1 MLLNMYI
8 SSMFKLMFG
17 LQWKEFNRGKAVG
30 GKLVG
35 KIFKW
40 VGIVYF
46 AFMAFM
52 MGIIA
57 SAYGGP
63 LAEFPLKED
72 SIAPF
77 LYVNK
82 QLIYVFAYLIVM
94 RYFIQS
100 LPVLNIKALLL
111 TPLLKTKIVRFSL
124 LKTVL
129 TYFNILPLFFLI
141 PFSFL
146 LAQTG
151 KFDVIGLIFWNINI
165 IGLIYVTNFFNFLLN
180 NKDKLLYTIG
190 GVLALIKVLEY
201 YSIVDFTEYSE
212 QFFYLFYSAPYATT
226 TTWLL
231 VFWLYD
237 YVKKYLLGGLHI
249 DTGLQVKT
257 KEAKIEDFSFLDR
270 FGKTATFIKNDLRL
284 LKRSKRA
291 RTAVYMGIGF
301 LFYGLIFTSQ
311 ESTYSELAGDGFA
324 SAGSF
329 FGYLFSTGGFLFMFG
344 SFVPSW
350 DSQYYPLMM
359 TQNIEYKEYLNSKW
373 SLMVIGALIST
384 VLASFIYSFFGV
396 NAVYAVL
403 AGAFYNIGVNGYLT
417 LWAGAYT
424 KSPIDLNSSANAFG
438 DKKAFNAK
446 TMLVGI
452 PQILLPVLVYSFTGQ
467 YYDHFT
473 GCLAVAALGTLGI
486 LLKPIAFNLIMK
498 AYKTEKYSTLKA
510 YKTN

>member
-1 MLLNMYI
+1 
-8 SSMFKLMFG
+8 MFKMMFS

-30 GKLVG
+30 GKLLG
-35 KIFKW
+35 KILKW
-40 VGIVYF
+40 FGIIYV
-46 AFMAFM
+46 AVMAFLI
-52 MGIIA
+52 GIIA
-57 SAYGGP
+57 SFYGGP
-63 LAEFPLKED
+63 LAEFPLED
-72 SIAPF
+72 GTTAPF

-82 QLIYVFAYLIVM
+82 QLIYVFVILIIM
-94 RYFIQS
+94 RYFIQP
-100 LPVLNIKALLL
+100 LPVLNIRSLLL

-146 LAQTG
+146 LASTG
-151 KFDVIGLIFWNINI
+151 DYDIVGLIFWNINI
-165 IGLIYVTNFFNFLLN
+165 VGLIYVTNFFNFLLN
-180 NKDKLLYTIG
+180 NKDKLIYGVG
-190 GVLALIKVLEY
+190 GILALIKALEF

-212 QFFYLFYSAPYATT
+212 QFFYLFYSQPFATAF
-226 TTWLL
+226 TWLL
-231 VFWLYD
+231 VFWLYN
-237 YVKKYLLGGLHI
+237 YVKKYLLQGLYI

-257 KEAKIEDFSFLDR
+257 KEAKMDDFSFLDR

-291 RTAVYMGIGF
+291 RMTVYMGLGF
-301 LFYGLIFTSQ
+301 LFYGLIFASQ
-311 ESTYSELAGDGFA
+311 EDIYSELVGNGFA
-324 SAGSF
+324 SAMSIL
-329 FGYLFSTGGFLFMFG
+329 GYLFSTGGFLFMFG

-373 SLMVIGALIST
+373 SLIIIGTVIST
-384 VLASFIYSFFGV
+384 VFASFIYSFFGT

-446 TMLVGI
+446 TLLVGF
-452 PQILLPVLVYSFTGQ
+452 PQMLLPVLVYYFTSQ
-467 YYDHFT
+467 YYDHLT
-473 GCLAVAALGTLGI
+473 GCLAIAGLGTLGI
-486 LLKPIAFNLIMK
+486 FLKPVAFNLIMK

>member
-1 MLLNMYI
+1 M
-8 SSMFKLMFG
+8 MFG
-17 LQWKEFNRGKAVG
+17 LQWKEFNRGKSVG
-30 GKLVG
+30 GKLVA
-35 KIFKW
+35 KILKW
-40 VGIVYF
+40 FGIIYF
-46 AFMAFM
+46 AFMAL
-52 MGIIA
+52 GIGFIA

-63 LAEFPLKED
+63 LAEFPLTD
-72 SIAPF
+72 DTIAPF

-82 QLIYVFAYLIVM
+82 QLIYVLAYLIVM

-129 TYFNILPLFFLI
+129 TYFNILPLFFLG
-141 PFSFL
+141 SFTL
-146 LAQTG
+146 SLASTG
-151 KFDVIGLIFWNINI
+151 NYDIIGLIFWNINI
-165 IGLIYVTNFFNFLLN
+165 IGIIYVTNFLNFLLN

-190 GVLALIKVLEY
+190 GVIALIKGLEY

-212 QFFYLFYSAPYATT
+212 QFFYLFYSQPYAVAF
-226 TTWLL
+226 TWLL
-231 VFWLYD
+231 VFWLYN
-237 YVKKYLLGGLHI
+237 YVNKYLLQGLYI
-249 DTGLQVKT
+249 DTGLQVKI
-257 KEAKIEDFSFLDR
+257 KEAKIDDFSFLDR

-291 RTAVYMGIGF
+291 RTAVYMGIGM
-301 LFYGLIFTSQ
+301 LFYGIILVP
-311 ESTYSELAGDGFA
+311 SEDILGSGFL
-324 SAGSF
+324 F

-373 SLMVIGALIST
+373 SLIIIGTVIST
-384 VLASFIYSFFGV
+384 VLASFIYSFFGT

-403 AGAFYNIGVNGYLT
+403 AGAFYNVGVNGYLT

-446 TMLVGI
+446 TLLVGF
-452 PQILLPVLVYSFTGQ
+452 PQMLLPVLVYYFTSQ
-467 YYDHFT
+467 YYDHLT
-473 GCLAVAALGTLGI
+473 GCLAVAGLGTLGI
-486 LLKPIAFNLIMK
+486 FLKPVAFNLIMK

>member
-1 MLLNMYI
+1 
-8 SSMFKLMFG
+8 MFKMMFG
-17 LQWKEFNRGKAVG
+17 LQWKEFNRGKSVG
-30 GKLVG
+30 GKLVA
-35 KIFKW
+35 KILKW
-40 VGIVYF
+40 FGIIYF
-46 AFMAFM
+46 AFMAL
-52 MGIIA
+52 GIGFIA

-63 LAEFPLKED
+63 LAEFPLTD
-72 SIAPF
+72 DTIAPF

-82 QLIYVFAYLIVM
+82 QLIYVLAYLIVM

-129 TYFNILPLFFLI
+129 TYFNILPLFFLG
-141 PFSFL
+141 SFTL
-146 LAQTG
+146 SLASTG
-151 KFDVIGLIFWNINI
+151 NYDIIGLIFWNINI
-165 IGLIYVTNFFNFLLN
+165 IGIIYVTNFLNFLLN

-190 GVLALIKVLEY
+190 GVIALIKGLEY

-212 QFFYLFYSAPYATT
+212 QFFYLFYSQPYAVAF
-226 TTWLL
+226 TWLL
-231 VFWLYD
+231 VFWLYN
-237 YVKKYLLGGLHI
+237 YVNKYLLQGLYI
-249 DTGLQVKT
+249 DTGLQVKI
-257 KEAKIEDFSFLDR
+257 KEAKIDDFSFLDR

-291 RTAVYMGIGF
+291 RTAVYMGIGM
-301 LFYGLIFTSQ
+301 LFYGIIFVP
-311 ESTYSELAGDGFA
+311 SEDILGSGFL
-324 SAGSF
+324 F

-373 SLMVIGALIST
+373 SLIIIGTVIST
-384 VLASFIYSFFGV
+384 VLASFIYSFFGT

-403 AGAFYNIGVNGYLT
+403 AGAFYNVGVNGYLT

-446 TMLVGI
+446 TLLVGF
-452 PQILLPVLVYSFTGQ
+452 PQMLLPVLVYYFTSQ
-467 YYDHFT
+467 YYDHLT
-473 GCLAVAALGTLGI
+473 GCLAVAGLGTLGI
-486 LLKPIAFNLIMK
+486 FLKPVAFNLIMK

>member
-1 MLLNMYI
+1 
-8 SSMFKLMFG
+8 MFKMMFS

-30 GKLVG
+30 GKLVA

-40 VGIVYF
+40 IGIIYV
-46 AFMAFM
+46 AFMTFL

-63 LAEFPLKED
+63 LAEFPLEEVTT
-72 SIAPF
+72 APF

-82 QLIYVFAYLIVM
+82 QLIYVFVYLIVL
-94 RYFIQS
+94 RYFVQS
-100 LPVLNIKALLL
+100 LPVVNIKALLL
-111 TPLLKTKIVRFSL
+111 TPVLKTQIVRFSL

-146 LAQTG
+146 LASTG
-151 KFDVIGLIFWNINI
+151 DYDIVGLIFWNINI
-165 IGLIYVTNFFNFLLN
+165 MGLIYVTNFFNFLLK
-180 NKDKLLYTIG
+180 NKNKLIYGIG
-190 GVLALIKVLEY
+190 GILALIKILEY
-201 YSIVDFTEYSE
+201 YSIVDFTTYSE
-212 QFFYLFYSAPYATT
+212 QFFYLFYSQPYATAF
-226 TTWLL
+226 TWLL
-231 VFWLYD
+231 VFWLYN
-237 YVKKYLLGGLHI
+237 YVNKYLLQGLYI
-249 DTGLQVKT
+249 DTGLQVKI
-257 KEAKIEDFSFLDR
+257 KEAKMDDFSFLDR

-291 RTAVYMGIGF
+291 RTAVYMGIGM
-301 LFYGLIFTSQ
+301 LFYGIIFVP
-311 ESTYSELAGDGFA
+311 SEDILGSGFL
-324 SAGSF
+324 F

-373 SLMVIGALIST
+373 SLMIIGTVIST

-438 DKKAFNAK
+438 DKKAINAK
-446 TMLVGI
+446 TLLVGF
-452 PQILLPVLVYSFTGQ
+452 PQILLPVLVYYFTSQ
-467 YYDHFT
+467 YYDHLT
-473 GCLAVAALGTLGI
+473 GCLAVAGLGTLGI
-486 LLKPIAFNLIMK
+486 FLKPVAFNLIMK

>member
-1 MLLNMYI
+1 
-8 SSMFKLMFG
+8 MFKIMFS

-30 GKLVG
+30 GKLVA

-40 VGIVYF
+40 IGIIYV
-46 AFMAFM
+46 AFMTFL

-63 LAEFPLKED
+63 LAEFPLEEVTT
-72 SIAPF
+72 APF

-82 QLIYVFAYLIVM
+82 QLIYVFVYLIVL
-94 RYFIQS
+94 RYFVQS
-100 LPVLNIKALLL
+100 LPVVNIKALLL
-111 TPLLKTKIVRFSL
+111 TPVLKTQIVRFSL

-146 LAQTG
+146 LASTG
-151 KFDVIGLIFWNINI
+151 DYDIVGLIFWNINI
-165 IGLIYVTNFFNFLLN
+165 MGLIYVTNFFNFLLI
-180 NKDKLLYTIG
+180 NKNKLIYGIG
-190 GVLALIKVLEY
+190 GILALIKILEY
-201 YSIVDFTEYSE
+201 YSIVDFTTYSE
-212 QFFYLFYSAPYATT
+212 QFFYLFYSQPYATAF
-226 TTWLL
+226 TWLL
-231 VFWLYD
+231 VFWLYN
-237 YVKKYLLGGLHI
+237 YVNKYLLQGLYI
-249 DTGLQVKT
+249 DTGLQVKI
-257 KEAKIEDFSFLDR
+257 KEAKMDDFSFLDR

-291 RTAVYMGIGF
+291 RTAVYMGIGT
-301 LFYGLIFTSQ
+301 LFYGFIFVP
-311 ESTYSELAGDGFA
+311 SEEIL
-324 SAGSF
+324 GSGILF

-373 SLMVIGALIST
+373 SLMIIGTVIST

-452 PQILLPVLVYSFTGQ
+452 PQMLLPVLVYYFTSQ
-467 YYDHFT
+467 YYDHLT
-473 GCLAVAALGTLGI
+473 GCLAVAGLGTLGI
-486 LLKPIAFNLIMK
+486 FLKPVAFSLIMK

>member
-1 MLLNMYI
+1 M
-8 SSMFKLMFG
+8 MFS

-30 GKLVG
+30 GKLVA
-35 KIFKW
+35 KILKW
-40 VGIVYF
+40 FGIIYF

-63 LAEFPLKED
+63 LAEYPLED
-72 SIAPF
+72 GTTASF

-82 QLIYVFAYLIVM
+82 QLIYVFVYLIVM
-94 RYFIQS
+94 RYFVQS

-111 TPLLKTKIVRFSL
+111 TPLLKIKIVRFSL

-146 LAQTG
+146 LASTG
-151 KFDVIGLIFWNINI
+151 DYDIVGLIFWNINI

-180 NKDKLLYTIG
+180 NKDKLLYGVG
-190 GVLALIKVLEY
+190 GILALIKILEY

-212 QFFYLFYSAPYATT
+212 QFFYLFYSQPYAVAF
-226 TTWLL
+226 TWLL
-231 VFWLYD
+231 VFWLYN
-237 YVKKYLLGGLHI
+237 YVNKYLLQGLYI

-257 KEAKIEDFSFLDR
+257 KEAKMEDFSFLDR

-291 RTAVYMGIGF
+291 RTAVYMGIGM
-301 LFYGLIFTSQ
+301 LFYGIIFVP
-311 ESTYSELAGDGFA
+311 SEEILGSGFL
-324 SAGSF
+324 F

-373 SLMVIGALIST
+373 SLMIIGTVIST

-452 PQILLPVLVYSFTGQ
+452 PQMLLPVLVYYFTSQ

-473 GCLAVAALGTLGI
+473 GCLAVAVLGTLGI
-486 LLKPIAFNLIMK
+486 LLKPIAFNLILK

>member
-1 MLLNMYI
+1 
-8 SSMFKLMFG
+8 MFKMMFS

-30 GKLVG
+30 GKLVA

-40 VGIVYF
+40 IGIIYV
-46 AFMAFM
+46 AFMTFL

-63 LAEFPLKED
+63 LAEFPLEEVTT
-72 SIAPF
+72 APF

-82 QLIYVFAYLIVM
+82 QLIYVFVYLIVL
-94 RYFIQS
+94 RYFVQS
-100 LPVLNIKALLL
+100 LPVVNIKALLL
-111 TPLLKTKIVRFSL
+111 TPVLKTQIVRFSL

-146 LAQTG
+146 LASTG
-151 KFDVIGLIFWNINI
+151 DYDIVGLIFWNINI

-180 NKDKLLYTIG
+180 NKDKLLYGVG
-190 GVLALIKVLEY
+190 GILALIKILEY
-201 YSIVDFTEYSE
+201 YSIVDFTTYSE
-212 QFFYLFYSAPYATT
+212 QFFYLFYSQPYATAF
-226 TTWLL
+226 TWLL
-231 VFWLYD
+231 VFWLYN
-237 YVKKYLLGGLHI
+237 YVNKYLLQGLYI
-249 DTGLQVKT
+249 DTGLQVKI
-257 KEAKIEDFSFLDR
+257 KEAKMDDFSFLDR

-291 RTAVYMGIGF
+291 RTAVYMGIGT
-301 LFYGLIFTSQ
+301 LFYGFIFVP
-311 ESTYSELAGDGFA
+311 SEEIL
-324 SAGSF
+324 GSGILF

-373 SLMVIGALIST
+373 SLMIIGTVIST

-452 PQILLPVLVYSFTGQ
+452 PQMLLPVLVYYFTSQ
-467 YYDHFT
+467 YYDHLT
-473 GCLAVAALGTLGI
+473 GCLAVAGLGTLGI
-486 LLKPIAFNLIMK
+486 FLKPVAFNLIMK

>member
-1 MLLNMYI
+1 
-8 SSMFKLMFG
+8 MFKMMFS
-17 LQWKEFNRGKAVG
+17 LQWKEFNRGKAIG
-30 GKLVG
+30 GKLLG
-35 KIFKW
+35 KILKW
-40 VGIVYF
+40 FGIIYV
-46 AFMAFM
+46 AVMAFL

-63 LAEFPLKED
+63 LAEFPLEEGTTV
-72 SIAPF
+72 PF

-82 QLIYVFAYLIVM
+82 QLIYVFVILIIM
-94 RYFIQS
+94 RYFIQP
-100 LPVLNIKALLL
+100 LPVLNIRSLLL

-146 LAQTG
+146 LASTG
-151 KFDVIGLIFWNINI
+151 DYDIVGLIFWNINI
-165 IGLIYVTNFFNFLLN
+165 MGLIYVTNFFNFLLK
-180 NKDKLLYTIG
+180 NKNKLIYGIG
-190 GVLALIKVLEY
+190 GILALIKILEY
-201 YSIVDFTEYSE
+201 YSIVDFTTYSE
-212 QFFYLFYSAPYATT
+212 QFFYLFYSQPYATAF
-226 TTWLL
+226 TWLL
-231 VFWLYD
+231 VFWLYN
-237 YVKKYLLGGLHI
+237 YVNKYLLQGLYI

-257 KEAKIEDFSFLDR
+257 KEAKMDDFSFLDR

-291 RTAVYMGIGF
+291 RTAVYMGIGT
-301 LFYGLIFTSQ
+301 LFYGFIFVP
-311 ESTYSELAGDGFA
+311 SEEIL
-324 SAGSF
+324 GSGILF

-373 SLMVIGALIST
+373 SLMIIGTVIST

-452 PQILLPVLVYSFTGQ
+452 PQMLLPVLVYYFTSQ
-467 YYDHFT
+467 YYDHLT
-473 GCLAVAALGTLGI
+473 GCLAVAGLGTLGI
-486 LLKPIAFNLIMK
+486 FLKPVAFSLIMK

-510 YKTN
+510 YKIN

>member
-1 MLLNMYI
+1 
-8 SSMFKLMFG
+8 MFKMMFS
-17 LQWKEFNRGKAVG
+17 LQWKEFNRGKSVG
-30 GKLVG
+30 GKLVA

-40 VGIVYF
+40 FGIIYF

-94 RYFIQS
+94 RYFVQS

-151 KFDVIGLIFWNINI
+151 KFEIIGLIFWNINI
-165 IGLIYVTNFFNFLLN
+165 LGLIYVTNFFNFLLN
-180 NKDKLLYTIG
+180 NKDKLLYAIG
-190 GVLALIKVLEY
+190 GILALIKGLEY

-212 QFFYLFYSAPYATT
+212 QFFYLFYSQPYAVSF
-226 TTWLL
+226 TWLL

-237 YVKKYLLGGLHI
+237 YVYKYLFQGLYI

-257 KEAKIEDFSFLDR
+257 KEGKMEDFSFLDR

-291 RTAVYMGIGF
+291 RTAVYMGIGM
-301 LFYGLIFTSQ
+301 LFYGIIFVP
-311 ESTYSELAGDGFA
+311 SEEILGSGFL
-324 SAGSF
+324 F

-373 SLMVIGALIST
+373 SLMIIGTVVST

-452 PQILLPVLVYSFTGQ
+452 PQMLLPVLVYYFTSQ

-473 GCLAVAALGTLGI
+473 GCLAVAVLGTLGI
-486 LLKPIAFNLIMK
+486 LLKPIAFNLILK

>member
-1 MLLNMYI
+1 
-8 SSMFKLMFG
+8 MFKMMFS

-30 GKLVG
+30 GKLVA

-40 VGIVYF
+40 IGIIYV
-46 AFMAFM
+46 AFMTFL

-63 LAEFPLKED
+63 LAEFPLEEVTT
-72 SIAPF
+72 APF

-82 QLIYVFAYLIVM
+82 QLIYVFVYLIVL
-94 RYFIQS
+94 RYFVQS
-100 LPVLNIKALLL
+100 LPVVNIKALLL
-111 TPLLKTKIVRFSL
+111 TPVLKTQIVRFSL

-146 LAQTG
+146 LASTG
-151 KFDVIGLIFWNINI
+151 DYDIVGLIFWNINI
-165 IGLIYVTNFFNFLLN
+165 MGLIYVTNFFNFLLI
-180 NKDKLLYTIG
+180 NKNKLIYGIG
-190 GVLALIKVLEY
+190 GILALIKILEY
-201 YSIVDFTEYSE
+201 YSIVDFTTYSE
-212 QFFYLFYSAPYATT
+212 QFFYLFYSQPYATAF
-226 TTWLL
+226 TWLL
-231 VFWLYD
+231 VFWLYN
-237 YVKKYLLGGLHI
+237 YVNKYLLQGLYI
-249 DTGLQVKT
+249 DTGLQVKI
-257 KEAKIEDFSFLDR
+257 KEAKMDDFSFLDR

-291 RTAVYMGIGF
+291 RTAVYMGIGT
-301 LFYGLIFTSQ
+301 LFYGFIFVP
-311 ESTYSELAGDGFA
+311 SEEIL
-324 SAGSF
+324 GSGILF

-373 SLMVIGALIST
+373 SLMIIGTVIST

-438 DKKAFNAK
+438 DKKAINAK
-446 TMLVGI
+446 TLLVGF
-452 PQILLPVLVYSFTGQ
+452 PQMLLPLLVYYFTSQ
-467 YYDHFT
+467 YYDHLT
-473 GCLAVAALGTLGI
+473 GCLAVAGLGTLGI
-486 LLKPIAFNLIMK
+486 FLKPVAFNLIMK

>member
-1 MLLNMYI
+1 
-8 SSMFKLMFG
+8 MFKSMFG

-94 RYFIQS
+94 RYFVQS

-151 KFDVIGLIFWNINI
+151 KFDIIGLIFWNINI
-165 IGLIYVTNFFNFLLN
+165 LGLIYVTNFFNFLLN
-180 NKDKLLYTIG
+180 NKDKLLYAIG
-190 GVLALIKVLEY
+190 GLLALTKGLEY
-201 YSIVDFTEYSE
+201 YAIIDFTAYSE
-212 QFFYLFYSAPYATT
+212 QFFYLFYSQPYAVSF
-226 TTWLL
+226 TWLL

-237 YVKKYLLGGLHI
+237 YVYKYLLQGLYI
-249 DTGLQVKT
+249 DTGLQIKT
-257 KEAKIEDFSFLDR
+257 KEAKMEDFSFLDR

-291 RTAVYMGIGF
+291 RTAVYMGIGM
-301 LFYGLIFTSQ
+301 LFYGMIFVP
-311 ESTYSELAGDGFA
+311 SEEILGSGFL
-324 SAGSF
+324 F

-373 SLMVIGALIST
+373 SLMIIGTVVST

-438 DKKAFNAK
+438 DKKCSA
-446 TMLVGI
+446 
-452 PQILLPVLVYSFTGQ
+452 
-467 YYDHFT
+467 
-473 GCLAVAALGTLGI
+473 
-486 LLKPIAFNLIMK
+486 
-498 AYKTEKYSTLKA
+498 
-510 YKTN
+510 

>member
-1 MLLNMYI
+1 
-8 SSMFKLMFG
+8 MFKMMFS

-30 GKLVG
+30 GKLVA

-40 VGIVYF
+40 IGIIYV
-46 AFMAFM
+46 AFMTFL
-52 MGIIA
+52 MGIIV

-63 LAEFPLKED
+63 LAEFPLEEGTT
-72 SIAPF
+72 APF

-82 QLIYVFAYLIVM
+82 QLIYVFVYLIVL
-94 RYFIQS
+94 RYFVQS
-100 LPVLNIKALLL
+100 LPVVNIKALLL
-111 TPLLKTKIVRFSL
+111 TPVLKTQIVRFSL

-146 LAQTG
+146 LASTG
-151 KFDVIGLIFWNINI
+151 DYDIVGLIFWNINI
-165 IGLIYVTNFFNFLLN
+165 MGLIYVTNFFNFLLI
-180 NKDKLLYTIG
+180 NKNKLIYGIG
-190 GVLALIKVLEY
+190 GILALIKILEY
-201 YSIVDFTEYSE
+201 YSIVDFTTYSE
-212 QFFYLFYSAPYATT
+212 QFFYLFYSQPYATAF
-226 TTWLL
+226 TWLL
-231 VFWLYD
+231 VFWLYN
-237 YVKKYLLGGLHI
+237 YVNKYLLQGLYI
-249 DTGLQVKT
+249 DTGLQVKI
-257 KEAKIEDFSFLDR
+257 KEAKMDDFSFLDR

-291 RTAVYMGIGF
+291 RTAVYMGIGM
-301 LFYGLIFTSQ
+301 LFYGIIFVP
-311 ESTYSELAGDGFA
+311 SEDILGSGFL
-324 SAGSF
+324 F

-373 SLMVIGALIST
+373 SLMIIGTVIST

-452 PQILLPVLVYSFTGQ
+452 PQMLLPVLVYYFTSQ
-467 YYDHFT
+467 YYDHLT
-473 GCLAVAALGTLGI
+473 GCLAVAGLGTLGI
-486 LLKPIAFNLIMK
+486 FLKPVAFSLIMK

>member
-1 MLLNMYI
+1 
-8 SSMFKLMFG
+8 MFKMMFG
-17 LQWKEFNRGKAVG
+17 LQWKEFNRGKSVG
-30 GKLVG
+30 GKLVA
-35 KIFKW
+35 KILKW
-40 VGIVYF
+40 FGIIYF
-46 AFMAFM
+46 AFMAL
-52 MGIIA
+52 GIGFIA

-63 LAEFPLKED
+63 LAEFPLTD
-72 SIAPF
+72 DTIAPF

-82 QLIYVFAYLIVM
+82 QLIYVLAYLIVM

-129 TYFNILPLFFLI
+129 TYFNILPLFFLG
-141 PFSFL
+141 SFTL
-146 LAQTG
+146 SLASTG
-151 KFDVIGLIFWNINI
+151 NYDIIGLIFWNINI
-165 IGLIYVTNFFNFLLN
+165 IGIIYVTNFLNFLLN

-190 GVLALIKVLEY
+190 GVIALIKGLEY

-212 QFFYLFYSAPYATT
+212 QFFYLFYSQPYAVAF
-226 TTWLL
+226 TWLL
-231 VFWLYD
+231 VFWLYN
-237 YVKKYLLGGLHI
+237 YVNKYLLQGLYI
-249 DTGLQVKT
+249 DTGLQVKI
-257 KEAKIEDFSFLDR
+257 KEAKIDDFSFLDR

-291 RTAVYMGIGF
+291 RTAVYMGIGM
-301 LFYGLIFTSQ
+301 LFYGIIFVP
-311 ESTYSELAGDGFA
+311 SEDILGSGFL
-324 SAGSF
+324 F

-373 SLMVIGALIST
+373 SLIIIGTVIST
-384 VLASFIYSFFGV
+384 VLASFIYSFFGT

-446 TMLVGI
+446 TLLVGF
-452 PQILLPVLVYSFTGQ
+452 PQMLLPVLVYYFTSQ
-467 YYDHFT
+467 YYDHLT
-473 GCLAVAALGTLGI
+473 GCLAVAGLGTLGI
-486 LLKPIAFNLIMK
+486 FLKPVAFNLIMK

>member
-1 MLLNMYI
+1 M
-8 SSMFKLMFG
+8 MFG
-17 LQWKEFNRGKAVG
+17 LQWKEFNRGKSVG
-30 GKLVG
+30 GKLVA
-35 KIFKW
+35 KILKW
-40 VGIVYF
+40 FGIIYF
-46 AFMAFM
+46 AFMAL
-52 MGIIA
+52 GIGFIA

-63 LAEFPLKED
+63 LAEFPLTD
-72 SIAPF
+72 DTIAPF

-82 QLIYVFAYLIVM
+82 QLIYVLAYLIVM

-129 TYFNILPLFFLI
+129 TYFNILPLFFLG
-141 PFSFL
+141 SFTL
-146 LAQTG
+146 SLASTG
-151 KFDVIGLIFWNINI
+151 NYDIIGLIFWNINI
-165 IGLIYVTNFFNFLLN
+165 IGIIYVTNFLNFLLN

-190 GVLALIKVLEY
+190 GVIALIKGLEY

-212 QFFYLFYSAPYATT
+212 QFFYLFYSQPYAVAF
-226 TTWLL
+226 TWLL
-231 VFWLYD
+231 VFWLYN
-237 YVKKYLLGGLHI
+237 YVNKYLLQGLYI
-249 DTGLQVKT
+249 DTGLQVKI
-257 KEAKIEDFSFLDR
+257 KEAKIDDFSFLDR

-291 RTAVYMGIGF
+291 RTAVYMGIGM
-301 LFYGLIFTSQ
+301 LFYGIIFVP
-311 ESTYSELAGDGFA
+311 SEDILGSGFL
-324 SAGSF
+324 F

-373 SLMVIGALIST
+373 SLIIIGTVIST
-384 VLASFIYSFFGV
+384 VLASFIYSFFGT

-446 TMLVGI
+446 TLLVGF
-452 PQILLPVLVYSFTGQ
+452 PQMLLPVLVYYFTSQ
-467 YYDHFT
+467 YYDHLT
-473 GCLAVAALGTLGI
+473 GCLAVAGLGTLGI
-486 LLKPIAFNLIMK
+486 FLKPVAFNLIMK

>member
-1 MLLNMYI
+1 
-8 SSMFKLMFG
+8 MFKMMFS
-17 LQWKEFNRGKAVG
+17 LQWKEFNRGKSVG
-30 GKLVG
+30 GKLVA

-40 VGIVYF
+40 FGIIYF

-94 RYFIQS
+94 RYFVQS

-124 LKTVL
+124 LKTVF

-165 IGLIYVTNFFNFLLN
+165 LGLIYVTNFFNFLLN
-180 NKDKLLYTIG
+180 NKDKLLYAIG
-190 GVLALIKVLEY
+190 GILALIKGLEY

-212 QFFYLFYSAPYATT
+212 QFFYLFYSQPYAVSF
-226 TTWLL
+226 TWLL

-237 YVKKYLLGGLHI
+237 YVYKYLLQGFYI
-249 DTGLQVKT
+249 DTGLQVKA
-257 KEAKIEDFSFLDR
+257 KEAKMEDFSFLDR

-291 RTAVYMGIGF
+291 RTAVYMGIGM
-301 LFYGLIFTSQ
+301 LFYGIIFVP
-311 ESTYSELAGDGFA
+311 SEEILGSGFL
-324 SAGSF
+324 F
-329 FGYLFSTGGFLFMFG
+329 FGYLFSTGGFLFIFG

-373 SLMVIGALIST
+373 SLMIIGTVVST

-452 PQILLPVLVYSFTGQ
+452 PQMLLPVLVYYFTSQ

-473 GCLAVAALGTLGI
+473 GCLAVAVLGTLGI
-486 LLKPIAFNLIMK
+486 LLKPIAFNLILK

>member
-1 MLLNMYI
+1 MLLNVYI
-8 SSMFKLMFG
+8 SHMFKMMFS

-30 GKLVG
+30 GKLVA
-35 KIFKW
+35 KILKW
-40 VGIVYF
+40 FGIIYF
-46 AFMAFM
+46 AFIAFG

-57 SAYGGP
+57 S
-63 LAEFPLKED
+63 FPIEED
-72 SIAPF
+72 VIAPF

-100 LPVLNIKALLL
+100 LPILNIKALLL

-141 PFSFL
+141 PFSVL

-151 KFDVIGLIFWNINI
+151 KFDIIGLIFWNINI

-180 NKDKLLYTIG
+180 NKDKLLYGIG
-190 GVLALIKVLEY
+190 GILALIKALEY
-201 YSIVDFTEYSE
+201 YSIVDLTEHSE
-212 QFFYLFYSAPYATT
+212 QFFYLFYSQPYAVSF
-226 TTWLL
+226 TWLL
-231 VFWLYD
+231 VFWLYN
-237 YVKKYLLGGLHI
+237 YVHKYLIQGLYI
-249 DTGLQVKT
+249 DTGLQAKI
-257 KEAKIEDFSFLDR
+257 KEAKMEDFSFLDR

-284 LKRSKRA
+284 LKRAKRA
-291 RTAVYMGIGF
+291 RMAVYMGIGAI
-301 LFYGLIFTSQ
+301 FYGMIFLP
-311 ESTYSELAGDGFA
+311 SEEILGSGFL
-324 SAGSF
+324 F

-373 SLMVIGALIST
+373 TLMIIGTVIST
-384 VLASFIYSFFGV
+384 FLASFIYSFFGT

-446 TMLVGI
+446 TMLVGF
-452 PQILLPVLVYSFTGQ
+452 PQILLPVLVYSFTSQ

>member
-1 MLLNMYI
+1 
-8 SSMFKLMFG
+8 MFKMMFS

-30 GKLVG
+30 GKLVA
-35 KIFKW
+35 KILKW
-40 VGIVYF
+40 FGIIYF

-63 LAEFPLKED
+63 LAEFPLED
-72 SIAPF
+72 GTTASF

-82 QLIYVFAYLIVM
+82 QLIYVFVYLIVM
-94 RYFIQS
+94 RYFVQS

-111 TPLLKTKIVRFSL
+111 TPLLKIKIVRFSL

-146 LAQTG
+146 LGSTG
-151 KFDVIGLIFWNINI
+151 DYDIVGLIFWNINI

-180 NKDKLLYTIG
+180 NKDKLIYGVG
-190 GVLALIKVLEY
+190 GILALIKILEY

-212 QFFYLFYSAPYATT
+212 QFFYLFYSQPYAVAF
-226 TTWLL
+226 TWLL
-231 VFWLYD
+231 VFWLYN
-237 YVKKYLLGGLHI
+237 YVNKYLLQGLYI

-257 KEAKIEDFSFLDR
+257 KEAKMEDFSFLDR

-291 RTAVYMGIGF
+291 RTAVYMGIGM
-301 LFYGLIFTSQ
+301 LFYGIIFVP
-311 ESTYSELAGDGFA
+311 SEEILGSGFL
-324 SAGSF
+324 F

-373 SLMVIGALIST
+373 SLMIIGTVIST

-452 PQILLPVLVYSFTGQ
+452 PQMLLPVLVYYFTSQ

-473 GCLAVAALGTLGI
+473 GCLAVAVLGTLGI
-486 LLKPIAFNLIMK
+486 LLKPIAFNLILK

>member
-1 MLLNMYI
+1 
-8 SSMFKLMFG
+8 
-17 LQWKEFNRGKAVG
+17 
-30 GKLVG
+30 
-35 KIFKW
+35 
-40 VGIVYF
+40 
-46 AFMAFM
+46 MAFM

-63 LAEFPLKED
+63 LAEFPLED
-72 SIAPF
+72 GTTASF

-82 QLIYVFAYLIVM
+82 QLIYVFVYLIVM
-94 RYFIQS
+94 RYFVQS

-111 TPLLKTKIVRFSL
+111 TPLLKIKIVRFSL

-146 LAQTG
+146 LASTG
-151 KFDVIGLIFWNINI
+151 DYDIVGLIFWNINI
-165 IGLIYVTNFFNFLLN
+165 IGLIYVTNFFNFLLI
-180 NKDKLLYTIG
+180 NKNKLIYVVG
-190 GVLALIKVLEY
+190 GILALIKIFEY
-201 YSIVDFTEYSE
+201 YSIVDFTAYSE
-212 QFFYLFYSAPYATT
+212 QFFYLFYSQPYAVAF
-226 TTWLL
+226 TWLL
-231 VFWLYD
+231 VIWLYD
-237 YVKKYLLGGLHI
+237 YVYKYLLQGLYI
-249 DTGLQVKT
+249 DTGLQVKN
-257 KEAKIEDFSFLDR
+257 KEAKMEDFSFLDR

-291 RTAVYMGIGF
+291 RTAVYMGIGT
-301 LFYGLIFTSQ
+301 LFYGFIFVP
-311 ESTYSELAGDGFA
+311 SEEIL
-324 SAGSF
+324 GSGILF

-373 SLMVIGALIST
+373 SLMIIGTVIST

-452 PQILLPVLVYSFTGQ
+452 PQMLLPVLVYYFTSQ
-467 YYDHFT
+467 YYDHLT
-473 GCLAVAALGTLGI
+473 GCLAVAGLGTLGI
-486 LLKPIAFNLIMK
+486 FLKPVAFSLIMK

>member
-1 MLLNMYI
+1 
-8 SSMFKLMFG
+8 MFKMMFS

-30 GKLVG
+30 GKLVA
-35 KIFKW
+35 KILKW
-40 VGIVYF
+40 FGIIYF

-63 LAEFPLKED
+63 LAEFPLED
-72 SIAPF
+72 GTTASF

-82 QLIYVFAYLIVM
+82 QLIYVFVYLIVM
-94 RYFIQS
+94 RYFVQS
-100 LPVLNIKALLL
+100 LPVVNIKALLL
-111 TPLLKTKIVRFSL
+111 TPVLKTQIVRFSL

-146 LAQTG
+146 LASTG
-151 KFDVIGLIFWNINI
+151 DYDIVGLIFWNINI

-180 NKDKLLYTIG
+180 NKDKLLYGVG
-190 GVLALIKVLEY
+190 GILALIKILEY

-212 QFFYLFYSAPYATT
+212 QFFYLFYSQPYAVAF
-226 TTWLL
+226 TWLL
-231 VFWLYD
+231 VFWLYN
-237 YVKKYLLGGLHI
+237 YVNKYLLQGLYI

-257 KEAKIEDFSFLDR
+257 KEAKMEDFSFLDR

-291 RTAVYMGIGF
+291 RTAVYMGIGM
-301 LFYGLIFTSQ
+301 LFYGIIFVP
-311 ESTYSELAGDGFA
+311 SEEILGSGFL
-324 SAGSF
+324 F

-373 SLMVIGALIST
+373 SLMIIGTVIST

-452 PQILLPVLVYSFTGQ
+452 PQMLLPVLVYYFTSQ

-473 GCLAVAALGTLGI
+473 GCLAVAVLGTLGI
-486 LLKPIAFNLIMK
+486 LLKPIAFNLILK

>member
-1 MLLNMYI
+1 
-8 SSMFKLMFG
+8 MFKMMFG

-40 VGIVYF
+40 AGIVYF

-94 RYFIQS
+94 RYFVQS

-151 KFDVIGLIFWNINI
+151 KFDIIGLIFWNINI
-165 IGLIYVTNFFNFLLN
+165 LGLIYVTNFFNFLLN
-180 NKDKLLYTIG
+180 NKDKLLYAIG
-190 GVLALIKVLEY
+190 GILALIKGLEY

-212 QFFYLFYSAPYATT
+212 QFFYLFYSQPYAVSF
-226 TTWLL
+226 TWLL

-237 YVKKYLLGGLHI
+237 YVYKYLLQGLYI
-249 DTGLQVKT
+249 DTGLQIKT
-257 KEAKIEDFSFLDR
+257 KEAKMEDFSFLDR

-291 RTAVYMGIGF
+291 RTAVYMGIGM
-301 LFYGLIFTSQ
+301 LFYGIIFVP
-311 ESTYSELAGDGFA
+311 SEEILGSGFL
-324 SAGSF
+324 F

-373 SLMVIGALIST
+373 SLMIIGTVVST

-452 PQILLPVLVYSFTGQ
+452 PQMLLPVLVYYFTSQ

-473 GCLAVAALGTLGI
+473 GCLAVAVLGTLGI
-486 LLKPIAFNLIMK
+486 LLKPIAFNLILK

>member
-1 MLLNMYI
+1 
-8 SSMFKLMFG
+8 MFKIMFS

-30 GKLVG
+30 GKLVA

-40 VGIVYF
+40 IGIIYV
-46 AFMAFM
+46 AFMTFL
-52 MGIIA
+52 MGIIV

-63 LAEFPLKED
+63 LAEFPLEEGTT
-72 SIAPF
+72 APF

-82 QLIYVFAYLIVM
+82 QLIYVFVYLIVL
-94 RYFIQS
+94 RYFVQS
-100 LPVLNIKALLL
+100 LPVVNIKALLL
-111 TPLLKTKIVRFSL
+111 TPVLKTQIVRFSL

-146 LAQTG
+146 LASTG
-151 KFDVIGLIFWNINI
+151 DYDIVGLIFWNINI
-165 IGLIYVTNFFNFLLN
+165 MGLIYVTNFFNFLLK
-180 NKDKLLYTIG
+180 NKNKLIYGIG
-190 GVLALIKVLEY
+190 GILALIKILEY
-201 YSIVDFTEYSE
+201 YSIVDFTTYSE
-212 QFFYLFYSAPYATT
+212 QFFYLFYSQPYATAF
-226 TTWLL
+226 TWLL
-231 VFWLYD
+231 VFWLYN
-237 YVKKYLLGGLHI
+237 YVNKYLLQGLYI
-249 DTGLQVKT
+249 DTGLQVKI
-257 KEAKIEDFSFLDR
+257 KEAKMDDFSFLDR
-270 FGKTATFIKNDLRL
+270 FGKTSTFIKNDLRL

-291 RTAVYMGIGF
+291 RTAVYMGIGT
-301 LFYGLIFTSQ
+301 LFYGFIFVP
-311 ESTYSELAGDGFA
+311 SEEIL
-324 SAGSF
+324 GSGILF

-373 SLMVIGALIST
+373 SLMIIGTVIST

-452 PQILLPVLVYSFTGQ
+452 PQMLLPVLVYYFTSQ
-467 YYDHFT
+467 YYDHLT
-473 GCLAVAALGTLGI
+473 GCLAVAGLGTLGI
-486 LLKPIAFNLIMK
+486 FLKPVAFSLIMK

>member
-1 MLLNMYI
+1 
-8 SSMFKLMFG
+8 MFKMMFS

-30 GKLVG
+30 GKLLG
-35 KIFKW
+35 KILKW
-40 VGIVYF
+40 VGIIYV
-46 AFMAFM
+46 AFMTFL
-52 MGIIA
+52 MGITA
-57 SAYGGP
+57 SFYGGP
-63 LAEFPLKED
+63 LAEFPLED
-72 SIAPF
+72 GTTVPF

-82 QLIYVFAYLIVM
+82 QLIYVFVYLIVL
-94 RYFIQS
+94 RYFVQS
-100 LPVLNIKALLL
+100 LPVVNIKALLL
-111 TPLLKTKIVRFSL
+111 TPVLKTQIVRFSL

-146 LAQTG
+146 LASTG
-151 KFDVIGLIFWNINI
+151 DYDIVGLIFWNINI
-165 IGLIYVTNFFNFLLN
+165 MGLIYVTNFFNFLLK
-180 NKDKLLYTIG
+180 NKNKLIYGIG
-190 GVLALIKVLEY
+190 GILALIKILEY
-201 YSIVDFTEYSE
+201 YSIVDFTTYSE
-212 QFFYLFYSAPYATT
+212 QFFYLFYSQPYATAF
-226 TTWLL
+226 TWLL
-231 VFWLYD
+231 VFWLYN
-237 YVKKYLLGGLHI
+237 YVNKYLLQGLYI
-249 DTGLQVKT
+249 DTGLQVKI
-257 KEAKIEDFSFLDR
+257 KEAKMDDFSFLDR

-291 RTAVYMGIGF
+291 RTAVYMGIGM
-301 LFYGLIFTSQ
+301 LFYGIIFVP
-311 ESTYSELAGDGFA
+311 SEDILGSGFL
-324 SAGSF
+324 F

-373 SLMVIGALIST
+373 SLMIIGTVIST

-452 PQILLPVLVYSFTGQ
+452 PQMLLPVLVYYFTSQ
-467 YYDHFT
+467 YYDHLT
-473 GCLAVAALGTLGI
+473 GCLAVAGLGTLGI
-486 LLKPIAFNLIMK
+486 FLKPVAFSLIMK

>member
-1 MLLNMYI
+1 MYI

-30 GKLVG
+30 GKLFV
-35 KIFKW
+35 KILKW
-40 VGIVYF
+40 LGIIYF
-46 AFMAFM
+46 ALMAFF

-57 SAYGGP
+57 S
-63 LAEFPLKED
+63 FPIEED
-72 SIAPF
+72 SVAPF

-111 TPLLKTKIVRFSL
+111 TPVLKTQIVRFSL

-141 PFSFL
+141 PFSFV

-151 KFDVIGLIFWNINI
+151 KFDIIGLIFWNINI

-180 NKDKLLYTIG
+180 NKDKLIYTIG
-190 GVLALIKVLEY
+190 GLLALTKGLEY
-201 YSIVDFTEYSE
+201 YAIIDFTAYSE
-212 QFFYLFYSAPYATT
+212 QFFYLFYSQPYAVSF
-226 TTWLL
+226 TWLL

-249 DTGLQVKT
+249 DTGLQVKI
-257 KEAKIEDFSFLDR
+257 KEAKVDDFSFLNKY
-270 FGKTATFIKNDLRL
+270 GKTATFIKNDLRL

-291 RTAVYMGIGF
+291 RMTVFMGIGC
-301 LFYGLIFTSQ
+301 LFYGLIFASQ
-311 ESTYSELAGDGFA
+311 ESVYSELGGNGFA
-324 SAGSF
+324 SGMSF

-359 TQNIEYKEYLNSKW
+359 TQNIEYKEYLNSKR
-373 SLMVIGALIST
+373 SLMIIGTAISA
-384 VLASFIYSFFGV
+384 VFAVFIYSFFGL

-403 AGAFYNIGVNGYLT
+403 AGAFYNIGVNTYLT

-424 KSPIDLNSSANAFG
+424 KTPIDLNSTAAAFG

-452 PQILLPVLVYSFTGQ
+452 PQLILPVLVYSFTSQ
-467 YYDHFT
+467 YYDQLT
-473 GCLAVAALGTLGI
+473 GSLAVAFIGILGI
-486 LLKPIAFNLIMK
+486 FLKPLAFNLIMK
-498 AYKTEKYSTLKA
+498 AYKTEKYTTLKA

>member
-1 MLLNMYI
+1 
-8 SSMFKLMFG
+8 MFKMMFS
-17 LQWKEFNRGKAVG
+17 LQWKEFNRGKSVG
-30 GKLVG
+30 GKLVA

-40 VGIVYF
+40 FGIIYF

-94 RYFIQS
+94 RYFVQS

-151 KFDVIGLIFWNINI
+151 KFDIIGLIFWNINI
-165 IGLIYVTNFFNFLLN
+165 LGLIYVTNFFNFLLN
-180 NKDKLLYTIG
+180 NKDKLLYAIG
-190 GVLALIKVLEY
+190 GILALIKGLEY

-212 QFFYLFYSAPYATT
+212 QFFYLFYSQPYAVSF
-226 TTWLL
+226 TWLL

-237 YVKKYLLGGLHI
+237 YVYKYLLQGLYI

-257 KEAKIEDFSFLDR
+257 KEGKMEDFSFLDR

-291 RTAVYMGIGF
+291 RTAVYMGIGM
-301 LFYGLIFTSQ
+301 LFYGIIFVP
-311 ESTYSELAGDGFA
+311 SEEILGSGFL
-324 SAGSF
+324 F

-373 SLMVIGALIST
+373 SLMIIGTVVST

-452 PQILLPVLVYSFTGQ
+452 PQMLLPVLVYYFTSQ

-473 GCLAVAALGTLGI
+473 GCLAVAVLGTLGI
-486 LLKPIAFNLIMK
+486 LLKPIAFNLILK

>member
-1 MLLNMYI
+1 M
-8 SSMFKLMFG
+8 MFS
-17 LQWKEFNRGKAVG
+17 LQWKEFNRGKAAG
-30 GKLVG
+30 GKLG
-35 KIFKW
+35 AKILKW
-40 VGIVYF
+40 FGIIYF
-46 AFMAFM
+46 AFMAFL

-57 SAYGGP
+57 SFYGGP
-63 LAEFPLKED
+63 LAEFPLED
-72 SIAPF
+72 GTTVPF

-82 QLIYVFAYLIVM
+82 QLIYVFVYLIVL
-94 RYFIQS
+94 RYFVQS
-100 LPVLNIKALLL
+100 LPVVNIKALLL
-111 TPLLKTKIVRFSL
+111 TPVLKTQIVRFSL

-146 LAQTG
+146 LASTG
-151 KFDVIGLIFWNINI
+151 DYDIVGLIFWNINI
-165 IGLIYVTNFFNFLLN
+165 MGLIYVTNFFNFLLK
-180 NKDKLLYTIG
+180 NKNKLIYGIG
-190 GVLALIKVLEY
+190 GILALIKILEY
-201 YSIVDFTEYSE
+201 YSIVDFTTYSE
-212 QFFYLFYSAPYATT
+212 QFFYLFYSQPYATAF
-226 TTWLL
+226 TWLL
-231 VFWLYD
+231 VFWLYN
-237 YVKKYLLGGLHI
+237 YVNKYLFQGLYI
-249 DTGLQVKT
+249 DTGLQVKI
-257 KEAKIEDFSFLDR
+257 KEAKMDDFSFLDR

-291 RTAVYMGIGF
+291 RTAVYMGIGM
-301 LFYGLIFTSQ
+301 LFYGIIFVP
-311 ESTYSELAGDGFA
+311 SEDILGSGFL
-324 SAGSF
+324 F

-373 SLMVIGALIST
+373 SLMIIGTVIST
-384 VLASFIYSFFGV
+384 VLASFIYSFFGT

-446 TMLVGI
+446 TLLVGF
-452 PQILLPVLVYSFTGQ
+452 PQMLLPVLVYYFTSQ
-467 YYDHFT
+467 YYDHLT
-473 GCLAVAALGTLGI
+473 GCLAVAGLGTLGI
-486 LLKPIAFNLIMK
+486 FLKPVAFNLIMK

>member
-1 MLLNMYI
+1 
-8 SSMFKLMFG
+8 MFKIMFS

-30 GKLVG
+30 GKLVA

-40 VGIVYF
+40 IGIIYV
-46 AFMAFM
+46 AFMTFL

-63 LAEFPLKED
+63 LAEFPLEEVTT
-72 SIAPF
+72 APF

-82 QLIYVFAYLIVM
+82 QLIYVFVYLIVL
-94 RYFIQS
+94 RYFVQS
-100 LPVLNIKALLL
+100 LPVVNIKALLL
-111 TPLLKTKIVRFSL
+111 TPVLKTQIVRFSL

-146 LAQTG
+146 LASTG
-151 KFDVIGLIFWNINI
+151 DYDIVGLIFWNINI
-165 IGLIYVTNFFNFLLN
+165 VGLIYVTNFFNFLLK
-180 NKDKLLYTIG
+180 NKNKLIYGIG
-190 GVLALIKVLEY
+190 GILALIKILEY
-201 YSIVDFTEYSE
+201 YSIVDFTTYSE
-212 QFFYLFYSAPYATT
+212 QFFYLFYSQPYATAF
-226 TTWLL
+226 TWLL
-231 VFWLYD
+231 VFWLYN
-237 YVKKYLLGGLHI
+237 YVNKYLLQGLYI
-249 DTGLQVKT
+249 DTGLQVKI
-257 KEAKIEDFSFLDR
+257 KEAKMDDFSFLDR

-291 RTAVYMGIGF
+291 RTAVYMGIGT
-301 LFYGLIFTSQ
+301 LFYGFIFVP
-311 ESTYSELAGDGFA
+311 SEEIL
-324 SAGSF
+324 GSGILF

-373 SLMVIGALIST
+373 SLMIIGTVIST

-452 PQILLPVLVYSFTGQ
+452 PQMLLPVLVYYFTSQ
-467 YYDHFT
+467 YYDHLT
-473 GCLAVAALGTLGI
+473 GCLAVAGLGTLGI
-486 LLKPIAFNLIMK
+486 FLKPVAFSLIMK

>member
-1 MLLNMYI
+1 
-8 SSMFKLMFG
+8 MFKIMFS

-30 GKLVG
+30 GKLVA

-40 VGIVYF
+40 IGIIYV
-46 AFMAFM
+46 AFMTFL

-63 LAEFPLKED
+63 LAEFPLEEVTT
-72 SIAPF
+72 APF

-82 QLIYVFAYLIVM
+82 QLIYVFVYLIVL
-94 RYFIQS
+94 RYFVQS
-100 LPVLNIKALLL
+100 LPVVNIKALLL
-111 TPLLKTKIVRFSL
+111 TPVLKTQIVRFSL

-146 LAQTG
+146 LASTG
-151 KFDVIGLIFWNINI
+151 DYDIVGLIFWNINI
-165 IGLIYVTNFFNFLLN
+165 MGLIYVTNFFNFLLK
-180 NKDKLLYTIG
+180 NKNKLIYGIG
-190 GVLALIKVLEY
+190 GILALIKILEY
-201 YSIVDFTEYSE
+201 YSIVDFTTYSE
-212 QFFYLFYSAPYATT
+212 QFFYLFYSQPYATAF
-226 TTWLL
+226 TWLL
-231 VFWLYD
+231 VFWLYN
-237 YVKKYLLGGLHI
+237 YVNKYLLQGLYI
-249 DTGLQVKT
+249 DTGLQVKI
-257 KEAKIEDFSFLDR
+257 KEAKMDDFSFLDR

-291 RTAVYMGIGF
+291 RTAVYMGIGT
-301 LFYGLIFTSQ
+301 LFYGFIFVP
-311 ESTYSELAGDGFA
+311 SEEIL
-324 SAGSF
+324 GSGILF

-373 SLMVIGALIST
+373 SLMIIGTVIST
-384 VLASFIYSFFGV
+384 VLASFIYSFFGT

-403 AGAFYNIGVNGYLT
+403 AGSFYNIGVNGYLT

-446 TMLVGI
+446 TLLVGF
-452 PQILLPVLVYSFTGQ
+452 PQMLLPVLVYYFTSQ
-467 YYDHFT
+467 YYDHLT
-473 GCLAVAALGTLGI
+473 GCLAVAGLGTLGI
-486 LLKPIAFNLIMK
+486 FLKPVAFNLIMK

>member
-1 MLLNMYI
+1 
-8 SSMFKLMFG
+8 MFKMMFS

-30 GKLVG
+30 GKLVA
-35 KIFKW
+35 KILKW
-40 VGIVYF
+40 FGIIYF

-63 LAEFPLKED
+63 LAEFPLED
-72 SIAPF
+72 GTTASF

-82 QLIYVFAYLIVM
+82 QLIYVFVYLIVM
-94 RYFIQS
+94 RYFVQS

-111 TPLLKTKIVRFSL
+111 TPLLKIKIVRFSL

-146 LAQTG
+146 LASTG
-151 KFDVIGLIFWNINI
+151 DYDIVGLIFWNINI

-180 NKDKLLYTIG
+180 NKDKLLYGVG
-190 GVLALIKVLEY
+190 GILALIKILEY
-201 YSIVDFTEYSE
+201 YSIVDFTTYSE
-212 QFFYLFYSAPYATT
+212 QFFYLFYSQPYATAF
-226 TTWLL
+226 TWLL
-231 VFWLYD
+231 VFWLYN
-237 YVKKYLLGGLHI
+237 YVNKYLLQGLYI

-257 KEAKIEDFSFLDR
+257 KEAKMEDFSFLDR

-291 RTAVYMGIGF
+291 RTAVYMGIGM
-301 LFYGLIFTSQ
+301 LFYGIIFVP
-311 ESTYSELAGDGFA
+311 SEEILGSGFL
-324 SAGSF
+324 F

-373 SLMVIGALIST
+373 SLMIIGTVIST

-452 PQILLPVLVYSFTGQ
+452 PQMLLPVLVYYFTSQ
-467 YYDHFT
+467 YYDHLT
-473 GCLAVAALGTLGI
+473 GCLAVAGLGTLGI
-486 LLKPIAFNLIMK
+486 FLKPVAFNLIMK